1 LFLNK
6 NYSLNSL
13 QYFVFG
19 QLRRVAVISS
29 TLTTKVKGL
38 GYNNQST
45 DNSNETVFDV
55 ADYTIP
61 PG

>member
-1 LFLNK
+1 
-6 NYSLNSL
+6 
-13 QYFVFG
+13 
-19 QLRRVAVISS
+19 VAVISS

-45 DNSNETVFDV
+45 GNSNETVFDV